1 MEFQMGSSWRN
12 SLQGFIKE
20 VEIEMEFKEDVKFYM
35 GNILEAG
42 NKSFIFIVP
51 FNNMGV
57 YNIQKNQ
64 KCNFKFSWI

>member
-1 MEFQMGSSWRN
+1 
-12 SLQGFIKE
+12 
-20 VEIEMEFKEDVKFYM
+20 MEFKEDVKFNM

-57 YNIQKNQ
+57 
-64 KCNFKFSWI
+64 